1 MHAAEQ
7 NEKRSGP
14 SVSMSEPLVTDET
27 DRKLSEPPK
36 PAEEKAAYVT
46 QEIER
51 WPPAPTSLEK
61 PTLDKLLGILIDV
74 ASIGLFFLF
83 IALAAVAARVHGR
96 LVDWQQWRILFAA
109 LNAVGLP

>member
-27 DRKLSEPPK
+27 DRKLSKPPK

-51 WPPAPTSLEK
+51 WPPA

-96 LVDWQQWRILFAA
+96 LVDWQQWRMLFAA